1 MGNVTYLINNLVPW
15 YFDKFPE
22 ICDWYLACYVRFKTD
37 NKVMSEINGYWN
49 HGFILAVLYCDKL
62 NNISVDILIIE
73 IWDNVA

>member
-1 MGNVTYLINNLVPW
+1 
-15 YFDKFPE
+15 
-22 ICDWYLACYVRFKTD
+22 LACYVRFKTD